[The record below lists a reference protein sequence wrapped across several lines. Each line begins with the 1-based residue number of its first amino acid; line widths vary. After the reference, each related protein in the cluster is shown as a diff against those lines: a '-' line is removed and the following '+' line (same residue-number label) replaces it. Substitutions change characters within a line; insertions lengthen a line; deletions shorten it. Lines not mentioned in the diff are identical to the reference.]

1 MRHRILSRPW
11 WLVSFALAGVA
22 VGRDALAQGPVAGR
36 IAIQERAG
44 ETTRDFASAVIYL
57 VPLDGASPTMR
68 PTPKAIA
75 MHDREFVPRL
85 HVVTPGSRVSFP
97 NEDPFRHNIFST
109 TPGAVFDLGLYPG
122 GQSKDAPFNR
132 PGAYPVYCNIHPRM
146 TAVVVVVPTP
156 WHAQAGNDGRW
167 SIAGVPAGRYTL
179 TIWHERT
186 RLHTAELVVPPTGVP
201 DVAATLDARGFVA
214 TAHKN
219 KFGKDYEVTGRD
231 RY

>member
-1 MRHRILSRPW
+1 M
-11 WLVSFALAGVA
+11 ACA
-22 VGRDALAQGPVAGR
+22 VGVSVAGR
-36 IAIQERAG
+36 IVSAQGTVAGRLTIQERAG

-57 VPLDGASPTMR
+57 VPLDGASPAMR
-68 PTPKAIA
+68 PATKAIA
-75 MHDREFVPRL
+75 MHDREFIPRL
-85 HVVTPGSRVSFP
+85 QVVTPGSRVSFP

-122 GQSKDAPFNR
+122 GQSKDAAFNR
-132 PGAYPVYCNIHPRM
+132 PGAYAVYCNIHPRM
-146 TAVVVVVPTP
+146 TAFVVVAPSP
-156 WHAQAGNDGRW
+156 WYAQAGNDGRW

-179 TIWHERT
+179 HIWHERT
-186 RLHTAELVVPPTGVP
+186 APFRTEVTVPPAGVA
-201 DVAATLDARGFVA
+201 DLAGTLDARGFVA

>member
-1 MRHRILSRPW
+1 MRHRFLTRG
-11 WLVSFALAGVA
+11 WLVVVCA
-22 VGRDALAQGPVAGR
+22 VGGAVAGRAVHAQGTVAGR

-44 ETTRDFASAVIYL
+44 EPTRDHASAVIYL
-57 VPLDGASPTMR
+57 VPLDGASATTR
-68 PTPKAIA
+68 PAPKAIA
-75 MHDREFVPRL
+75 MHDREFIPRL
-85 HVVTPGSRVSFP
+85 QVVTPGSRVSFP

-146 TAVVVVVPTP
+146 TAFVVVVPTP
-156 WHAQAGNDGRW
+156 WHAQAGHDGRW
-167 SIAGVPAGRYTL
+167 SIAGVPAGRYTM
-179 TIWHERT
+179 TVWHERT
-186 RLHTAELVVPPTGVP
+186 RPYNAELVVPSSGAT

-214 TAHKN
+214 AAHKN
-219 KFGKDYEVTGRD
+219 KFGKDYDVTGRD

>member
-1 MRHRILSRPW
+1 MRHRFLTHG
-11 WLVSFALAGVA
+11 WLVVAGAFLVA
-22 VGRDALAQGPVAGR
+22 VGGRAAHAQGTVAGR

-44 ETTRDFASAVIYL
+44 DPTRDHAAAVIYL
-57 VPLDGASPTMR
+57 VPLDGASPATR
-68 PTPKAIA
+68 PAPKAIA

-85 HVVTPGSRVSFP
+85 QVVTPGSRVSFP

-122 GQSKDAPFNR
+122 GQSKEAPFPR

-146 TAVVVVVPTP
+146 TAFVVVVPSP
-156 WHAQAGNDGRW
+156 WYAQAGNDGRW
-167 SIAGVPAGRYTL
+167 SIADVPAGRYTL
-179 TIWHERT
+179 TVWHERT
-186 RLHTAELVVPPTGVP
+186 RPYSVELVVPPGGLG
-201 DVAATLDARGFVA
+201 DVTAALDARGFVA
-214 TAHKN
+214 SAHKN